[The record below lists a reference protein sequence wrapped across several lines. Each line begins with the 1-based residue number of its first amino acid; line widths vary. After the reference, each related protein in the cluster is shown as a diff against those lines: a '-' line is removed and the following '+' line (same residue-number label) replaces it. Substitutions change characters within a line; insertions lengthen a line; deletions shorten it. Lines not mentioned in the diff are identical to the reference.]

1 MADRD
6 TTLPPEIERALH
18 NLVHDRRGTTT
29 WNAAR
34 IIIAAALREARE
46 GAEREWHAQA
56 DRAMA
61 LYAKAK
67 AAESERDALAARV
80 EGLTKSVRGFHDF
93 GEGLSQPFGGRSK
106 HIIMA
111 GEVLI
116 GMAQKALAASPSP
129 SSGRAPVAPAREPYY
144 LADGSAI
151 LLPREEVERL
161 RRAAAKVIGAARELV
176 EAAWDGDVAPGQGAW
191 WGVNDGDFQPLANAL
206 DMLDTNDGD
215 LAPVAPEG
223 RETETTLST
232 QHQPEGGTDAVADL
246 HGEQRD
252 AVVGRQG
259 VDEGG
264 PALGGGGRR
273 GGGHREGEE
282 ALARDEAGGAGG
294 RGEDEDHRRAHPRR
308 RAGGRGGSLGDL
320 VQQAKIASAL
330 FAARAGVDPS
340 QAPETPA
347 PAYACPA
354 YAYTGQKGN
363 EFVVATPAP
372 SGEPRNEHGET
383 EEEFWARWKR
393 IESHPDYD
401 PEGAPTPAWRPV
413 KGRRAPCR
421 HGINGSTP
429 TGTYVCE
436 RCRAAAPAK
445 EEP

>member
-1 MADRD
+1 VTADRD
-6 TTLPPEIERALH
+6 TTLPRTPEQILSTLNLIGDKWLRERVL
-18 NLVHDRRGTTT
+18 
-29 WNAAR
+29 
-34 IIIAAALREARE
+34 AALREARGE
-46 GAEREWHAQA
+46 PCIPCGLTIA
-56 DRAMA
+56 A
-61 LYAKAK
+61 LR
-67 AAESERDALAARV
+67 SERDALAARV
-80 EGLTKSVRGFHDF
+80 EGMRAQGIEEAAALSGR
-93 GEGLSQPFGGRSK
+93 EGQSWIAAR
-106 HIIMA
+106 IR
-111 GEVLI
+111 
-116 GMAQKALAASPSP
+116 ALA
-129 SSGRAPVAPAREPYY
+129 SSGSAPVAPAREPYY

>member
-80 EGLTKSVRGFHDF
+80 EGLKKSVRGFHDF

-129 SSGRAPVAPAREPYY
+129 SSGRAPVAPARAPYY

-215 LAPVAPEG
+215 RAPVAPEG
-223 RETETTLST
+223 RET
-232 QHQPEGGTDAVADL
+232 
-246 HGEQRD
+246 
-252 AVVGRQG
+252 
-259 VDEGG
+259 
-264 PALGGGGRR
+264 
-273 GGGHREGEE
+273 
-282 ALARDEAGGAGG
+282 GAGG
-294 RGEDEDHRRAHPRR
+294 DIGPCACEQVSVIGSFVTTVDGVTHRRSTYCGPPPGV
-308 RAGGRGGSLGDL
+308 RA
-320 VQQAKIASAL
+320 
-330 FAARAGVDPS
+330 P
-340 QAPETPA
+340 APETPA
-347 PAYACPA
+347 PEG
-354 YAYTGQKGN
+354 TD
-363 EFVVATPAP
+363 AP
-372 SGEPRNEHGET
+372 RSLPVEGGHKLRANSG
-383 EEEFWARWKR
+383 
-393 IESHPDYD
+393 
-401 PEGAPTPAWRPV
+401 
-413 KGRRAPCR
+413 
-421 HGINGSTP
+421 GS
-429 TGTYVCE
+429 
-436 RCRAAAPAK
+436 R
-445 EEP
+445 